1 MRDEIGGDETG
12 AAESGTIRKNGKSGA
27 TAARRG
33 DETRRALIQAGL
45 ELFGELG
52 LKGTSTRMLAELS
65 GANVAAIPYH
75 FGSKQGLYLA
85 VVGHIVEAISASIG
99 DVLRDLEAEIAAG
112 PMERDQALAGCQRI
126 FRALAELMV
135 ESDEPKVWARVLL
148 REQFH
153 PTEGFDL
160 FYDRHIRRVQRL
172 LARLAAACTG
182 LDPESDELRIRVHAL
197 IGQLLGFLVNRE
209 SLLRALGTARLTKS
223 HTESIHRVLAAHL
236 AGCLGGPI
244 SGEGRIRRKIA

>member
-1 MRDEIGGDETG
+1 MKDKFGKDKTGRGETG
-12 AAESGTIRKNGKSGA
+12 ADESGTIRKSGNSGGNV
-27 TAARRG
+27 ARRG

-45 ELFGELG
+45 ELFGEYG
-52 LKGTSTRMLAELS
+52 IKGTSTRMLAELS

-75 FGSKQGLYLA
+75 FGSKQGLYLS
-85 VVGHIVEAISASIG
+85 VVGHIVEAISVAIG
-99 DVLRDLEAEIAAG
+99 DVLRDLETEIAAG
-112 PMERDQALAGCQRI
+112 PLGRERALAGCQRI

-135 ESDEPKVWARVLL
+135 ESDEPKAWARVLL

-160 FYDRHIRRVQRL
+160 FYDRHIRRVQRIL
-172 LARLAAACTG
+172 TRLAGACTG
-182 LDPESDELRIRVHAL
+182 LDPESDEVKIRVHAL

-223 HTESIHRVLAAHL
+223 HTESIHRVLAAHV
-236 AGCLGGPI
+236 AGCLGRSIPG
-244 SGEGRIRRKIA
+244 K

>member
-1 MRDEIGGDETG
+1 MRDKIERDETG
-12 AAESGTIRKNGKSGA
+12 ADESGTTRKNRKSGA
-27 TAARRG
+27 AAARRG

-45 ELFGELG
+45 ELFGEYG
-52 LKGTSTRMLAELS
+52 IKGTSTRMLAELS

-99 DVLRDLEAEIAAG
+99 DVLRDLETEIAAG
-112 PMERDQALAGCQRI
+112 PLGRDRALSGCQRI
-126 FRALAELMV
+126 FRALAELLV
-135 ESDEPKVWARVLL
+135 ESDEPKAWARVLL

-160 FYDRHIRRVQRL
+160 FYDQHIRRVQRL
-172 LARLAAACTG
+172 LTRLAGACTG
-182 LDPESDELRIRVHAL
+182 LDPESDEVKIRVHAL

-209 SLLRALGTARLTKS
+209 SLLRALGTARLTTS
-223 HTESIHRVLAAHL
+223 RTESIHRVLATHTAACL
-236 AGCLGGPI
+236 ASPI
-244 SGEGRIRRKIA
+244 SSE